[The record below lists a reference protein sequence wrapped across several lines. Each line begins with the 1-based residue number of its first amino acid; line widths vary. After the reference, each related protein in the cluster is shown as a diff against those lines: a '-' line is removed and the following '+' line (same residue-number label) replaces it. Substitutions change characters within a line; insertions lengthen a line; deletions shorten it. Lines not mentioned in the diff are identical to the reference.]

1 MTVKDKVL
9 AWLEKNR
16 GNYCSGE
23 EIAEKLGVT
32 RASVWK
38 AVRSLREDHF
48 SIEAVSGKGYR
59 LTDKNDILTAA
70 GTGTFLKYA
79 DPKLITVYREI
90 DSTNTKLSRMALE
103 GAPHGTVVIALQQTA
118 GRGRLGRTFVS
129 PPDSGIY
136 LSILVR
142 PETDLAGAVPITSAS
157 AVAVCEAVRQLTG
170 KNAGIKWVNDIY
182 IGSKKICGIL
192 TEAAASVEAGGLDSV
207 VIGIGVN
214 YRADPKAFPEDVVE
228 RVGWIYEDSLPD
240 VTRNELAAA
249 IIDRTLYYAEHLQER
264 LFIEPYKQYSVII
277 GREIVCTRGNE
288 RFEARAVGIDD
299 DGGLIVDTGD
309 GRRTLSSGEITV
321 RWKK

>member
-1 MTVKDKVL
+1 M
-9 AWLEKNR
+9 
-16 GNYCSGE
+16 
-23 EIAEKLGVT
+23 
-32 RASVWK
+32 
-38 AVRSLREDHF
+38 
-48 SIEAVSGKGYR
+48 
-59 LTDKNDILTAA
+59 
-70 GTGTFLKYA
+70 
-79 DPKLITVYREI
+79 
-90 DSTNTKLSRMALE
+90 
-103 GAPHGTVVIALQQTA
+103 
-118 GRGRLGRTFVS
+118 
-129 PPDSGIY
+129 
-136 LSILVR
+136 
-142 PETDLAGAVPITSAS
+142 
-157 AVAVCEAVRQLTG
+157 
-170 KNAGIKWVNDIY
+170 
-182 IGSKKICGIL
+182 
-192 TEAAASVEAGGLDSV
+192 
-207 VIGIGVN
+207 IGIGVN